1 VTLRDKSLLHAN
13 SRDRSIFILSVVS
26 IILLV
31 VQVVYGT
38 EVREAIDHLNAQ
50 QIQRDSWIESI
61 GANYHIH
68 RVLAY
73 VTLAITAYLFFKT
86 RSVYVKATQ
95 QYRFALIAFALVCIQ
110 MLTGIILARFHVPAV
125 AQTVHLVVATLF
137 FGAQYYLMLL
147 VSKPKQD
154 AISNTTV

>member
-1 VTLRDKSLLHAN
+1 MFYRENGQFKTSY
-13 SRDRSIFILSVVS
+13 RS
-26 IILLV
+26 
-31 VQVVYGT
+31 
-38 EVREAIDHLNAQ
+38 DQ
-50 QIQRDSWIESI
+50 QIF
-61 GANYHIH
+61 
-68 RVLAY
+68 
-73 VTLAITAYLFFKT
+73 AIAQDRWAIL
-86 RSVYVKATQ
+86 
-95 QYRFALIAFALVCIQ
+95 ALIAFALVCIQ